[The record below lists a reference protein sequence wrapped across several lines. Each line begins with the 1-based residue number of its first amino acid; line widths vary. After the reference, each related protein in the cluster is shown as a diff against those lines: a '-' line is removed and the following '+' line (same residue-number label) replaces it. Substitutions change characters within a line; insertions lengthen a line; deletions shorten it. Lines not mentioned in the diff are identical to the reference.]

1 MEQLI
6 TILGP
11 TAVGK
16 TDLTLRLAK
25 KLNGIVIS
33 GDAYQIYKGLDI
45 GTAKPSREELEAVP
59 HRLIDIRTA
68 DESYSAADFQEEARS
83 EIKAAHQKGYLP
95 ILSGGTGFYVQS
107 LLEGFDFSVEGPN
120 ESIRERLEALWQAK
134 GDAGLLAYAEEL
146 AQKGHIEL
154 RFTDKH
160 RLFRA
165 IELMEQGNYEA
176 LTNQTKAGLS
186 FEGPVIGLRRNREE
200 LYERI
205 NLRVNIMVEQGLFE
219 EVEQL
224 LAAGVSP
231 DCQAFKG
238 IGYKEV
244 VAYFNGECTKEQ
256 AIADIQQN
264 TRRFAK
270 RQITWYK
277 RMPYIVWIDCDN
289 GRSSDS
295 IFEEAMSLIQKS
307 GITV

>member
-45 GTAKPSREELEAVP
+45 GTAKPTQEELKAVP

-68 DESYSAADFQEEARS
+68 DESYSAADFQQEAKA
-83 EIKAAHQKGYLP
+83 EIIAAHQKGCMP

-107 LLEGFDFSVEGPN
+107 LLEGYDFSVEGPN
-120 ESIRERLEALWQAK
+120 TSIRDRLEALWLEK
-134 GDAGLLAYAEEL
+134 GDDGLLAYAEQL
-146 AQKGHIEL
+146 ANQGGIEL

-186 FEGPVIGLRRNREE
+186 FDGPVIGLRRNREE

-219 EVEQL
+219 EVEHL
-224 LAAGVSP
+224 LGIGVSP

-244 VAYFNGECTKEQ
+244 VAYFNGECTKDK

-277 RMPYIVWIDCDN
+277 RMPYITWIDCDN
-289 GRSSDS
+289 CRSSDS
-295 IFEEAMSLIQKS
+295 IFEEALTLIRKS

>member
-1 MEQLI
+1 M
-6 TILGP
+6 
-11 TAVGK
+11 V
-16 TDLTLRLAK
+16 
-25 KLNGIVIS
+25 
-33 GDAYQIYKGLDI
+33 
-45 GTAKPSREELEAVP
+45 
-59 HRLIDIRTA
+59 
-68 DESYSAADFQEEARS
+68 
-83 EIKAAHQKGYLP
+83 
-95 ILSGGTGFYVQS
+95 
-107 LLEGFDFSVEGPN
+107 
-120 ESIRERLEALWQAK
+120 
-134 GDAGLLAYAEEL
+134 YAEEL
-146 AQKGHIEL
+146 AKKGGIEL

-219 EVEQL
+219 EVERL
-224 LAAGVSP
+224 VAAGVSP

-244 VAYFNGECTKEQ
+244 VAYFNGECTKDE
-256 AIADIQQN
+256 AIAAIQQN

-289 GRSSDS
+289 GRSGDS

-307 GITV
+307 GIIV